1 VRRTER
7 LWKELGGPAAPPR
20 TEAKAVKRRV
30 NAALDA
36 DPIERRNHMK
46 RKISYALAIAALVAV
61 LAGSA
66 LAVGTHLDA
75 ISAFFG
81 GDRAPVEDY
90 LDTTPRSVSD
100 DNYTFTVESSI
111 SAGDTTYLVA
121 TVKAHNEETRAFL
134 FSREFTDLDTFDI
147 HPIPDGAPAGEEKK
161 YAVPMR
167 RGVWSV
173 SPSRSDDGDSLSFE
187 IDCRGTGG
195 AEALRARLSWMEEGK
210 YIELPVKRAPSV
222 TAEVGAT
229 GMGVCGIGEM
239 EAGILTIDRVT
250 LSPLTCSVE
259 TSGQDLLSGVW
270 GSPRLIFRMAD
281 GSVRTQAQMMEM
293 TDANIIGEE
302 QDGHIYNYRFHE
314 VQDLDKITGI
324 IVFDA
329 EYPLDGSKPRA
340 VEHDAAL
347 DPIVVTRTEMLEEGK
362 GYTLPVRELTEK
374 LGGTCE
380 WDAKTG
386 SVTCTYRGVSIVLR
400 AGEETVLVDGKPAET
415 RDVAPGVLNGSLCAV
430 PSVFFDAWELDGFI
444 QRSPMEAGGNPFPY
458 ELHDYYIIP

>member
-1 VRRTER
+1 MRRTER
-7 LWKELGGPAAPPR
+7 LWKELGGPAAPPHA
-20 TEAKAVKRRV
+20 EAKAVKRRV

-46 RKISYALAIAALVAV
+46 RKISYALTVAALVAV

-75 ISAFFG
+75 ISVFFG

-100 DNYTFTVESSI
+100 GNYTFTIENSI
-111 SAGDTTYLVA
+111 SAGDTTYLVG
-121 TVKAHNEETRAFL
+121 TIKALNEETKEFL
-134 FSREFTDLDTFDI
+134 FSREFDSIDTFDVRPVPGGT
-147 HPIPDGAPAGEEKK
+147 HPEDKRDYPTMMVGAGYFLEK
-161 YAVPMR
+161 
-167 RGVWSV
+167 
-173 SPSRSDDGDSLSFE
+173 SDDGESGSLKMYCS
-187 IDCRGTGG
+187 GTGQ
-195 AEALRARLSWMEEGK
+195 AKALRVRLGYMEEGK
-210 YIELPVKRAPSV
+210 YIEIPVKRAPSV
-222 TAEVGAT
+222 TVEVGAT
-229 GMGVCGIGEM
+229 GMGVCGYSEM
-239 EAGILTIDRVT
+239 EADILTIDRVT
-250 LSPLTCSVE
+250 LSPLTCIVE
-259 TSGQDLLSGVW
+259 TSGEDLLSGKR
-270 GSPRLIFRMAD
+270 GYPRLLFRMAD
-281 GSVRTQAQMMEM
+281 GSVRTQAQLMEM
-293 TDANIIGEE
+293 TDAHVIGWDEYG
-302 QDGHIYNYRFHE
+302 DGYIYNYRFHE

-347 DPIVVTRTEMLEEGK
+347 DPIVVRRMEMLEEGK

-415 RDVAPGVLNGSLCAV
+415 HDVAPGVLNGKLCAV
-430 PSVFFDAWELDGFI
+430 PSVFFNAWELDGSI
-444 QRSPMEAGGNPFPY
+444 QRTPLKVGENQFPY
-458 ELHDYYIIP
+458 EPHDWYIIP